1 MKPNS
6 RSSHCQAT
14 CRALCAAALVQVLV
28 LPLAGTVH
36 AVSETETMNAI
47 VVEPADSATL
57 PQLVAKLAGERV
69 VYVGETHTALADHQ
83 VQLEVLR
90 AMAAQPGE
98 LAVGVEWF
106 QHPFQPVLDDYLAGR
121 IDEAELLRRS
131 EYYERWRFDYRLYR
145 PIMQFARD
153 NGIPVLA
160 LNAPRELTRAISSV
174 GIDGLDAEQRANLP
188 DGYDFD
194 DSAYAD
200 KLRQVFLQHAG
211 GSGDFRRFLEVQLTW
226 DERMAQGAAEYL
238 NGSPERRILV
248 LAGRGHIAGRGGI
261 PNRVTRRTGLHG
273 ATIAT
278 YDPSGSLFNETDYLV
293 LTREQRLAPP
303 GLMLVALDERDGGVF
318 VGGFGEDSPAESAG
332 MQSGDRI
339 VAIDGTPIEHFAD
352 VKVVLLDRRPGEEI
366 AVWTSSAAGRTGR
379 SSRRRP
385 PRGSRCWRRRRCRW

>member
-6 RSSHCQAT
+6 RSSHRQAA
-14 CRALCAAALVQVLV
+14 CRVLCAAALAQVLV

-36 AVSETETMNAI
+36 AVSEMETMNAI

-121 IDEAELLRRS
+121 IDEAEFLRRS

-160 LNAPRELTRAISSV
+160 LNAPRELTRAISNV
-174 GIDGLDAEQRANLP
+174 GIEGLDVEQRADLP

-194 DSAYAD
+194 DGAYAE
-200 KLRQVFLQHAG
+200 KLRQIFLLHAG
-211 GSGDFRRFLEVQLTW
+211 GSGDFQRFLEVQLTW

-238 NGSPERRILV
+238 KGSPERRILV
-248 LAGRGHIAGRGGI
+248 LAGRGHIAGRSGI

-273 ATIAT
+273 ATITT
-278 YDPSGSLFNETDYLV
+278 YDPSGSLFNEADYMV

-303 GLMLVALDERDGGVF
+303 GLMQVVLDERDGGVF
-318 VGGFGEDSPAESAG
+318 IGGFGEDSPAESAG
-332 MQSGDRI
+332 AQKGDRI
-339 VAIDGTPIEHFAD
+339 VAIDGTPIAHFTD

-366 AVWTSSAAGRTGR
+366 ALEVRR
-379 SSRRRP
+379 SGLFGGERELTLRFPLGGGARP
-385 PRGSRCWRRRRCRW
+385 GHP